1 MIRHCG
7 GTWEL
12 GVSALNFQSTPSAL
26 GIKEEGVFVFV
37 LTTARKGLG
46 QGLELLDYTSR
57 WVFSGGE
64 GGGEGRSLQGVGYF
78 LSNSTRNYDLV
89 AISSSASLLDKVQV
103 LVCLDWKLYSAWPCV
118 YTIATLSFDTH

>member
-12 GVSALNFQSTPSAL
+12 GVSALNFQSTPPVL

-46 QGLELLDYTSR
+46 QGLELLDSTSR
-57 WVFSGGE
+57 WVFSGG
-64 GGGEGRSLQGVGYF
+64 GGRSVFARSEIF
-78 LSNSTRNYDLV
+78 LVNSTRNYDLV